1 MFTLIKKEY
10 LTSASNLVLV
20 LLPIIIVLC
29 TVLFIRFIEQK
40 EHPWLTKFFNWVP
53 AILLAYLIPAG
64 VTVLLQKDFSTA
76 EIHDHSKSLFIP
88 LAIVAVMSSLSL
100 KQLKSIG
107 WKPILVFL
115 SGSFW
120 IAVFPIGILLLFRND
135 AFVQDFLITK
145 EFWKGIPP
153 VVGSWIGGSTS
164 QLVLKELVACSE
176 AVFLTILVLD
186 NILVNLW
193 TIFMFQGIKKSNSL
207 NRLLRI
213 DGLTPPESILTHNN
227 KKMSS
232 LLTCLFL
239 LGSVGIVHFFIST
252 FVVKIVVLSFVGI
265 AFSNFIRNWN
275 FQFVLKLGSIL
286 ILIVM
291 AVLGLKLKFS
301 LIQFDLR
308 FMGFLVVWLLSHFI
322 VMLGVAKLLNVNT
335 ALVPIAS
342 MANVGG
348 IATAPAVTAAYE
360 KKWMP
365 HAIILAVLSMATG
378 TFWGMLTISL
388 FRILVL

>member
-1 MFTLIKKEY
+1 MI
-10 LTSASNLVLV
+10 
-20 LLPIIIVLC
+20 LPIIIVLC

-40 EHPWLTKFFNWVP
+40 EHPWLTIFFNWIP
-53 AILLAYLIPAG
+53 SILLAYLIPAG
-64 VTVLLQKDFSTA
+64 ISAGIQKDFSGA
-76 EIHDHSKSLFIP
+76 DIHNLSKALFIP

-100 KQLKSIG
+100 TQLKSIG

-120 IAVFPIGILLLFRND
+120 IAVFPIGLLLLFRNS
-135 AFVQDFLITK
+135 AFVQDFLITQ

-186 NILVNLW
+186 NILVNIW
-193 TIFMFQGIKKSNSL
+193 TIFMFQSIKKSNSL

-213 DGLTPPESILTHNN
+213 DGLSPPDSIQAENEN
-227 KKMSS
+227 KINP
-232 LLTCLFL
+232 LLASIIL
-239 LGSVGIVHFFIST
+239 LGSVGMTHFFIAS

-265 AFSNFIRNWN
+265 ALSNLIKNWN
-275 FQFVLKLGSIL
+275 FQFVLKLGGIL

-301 LIQFDLR
+301 LIQFDAI
-308 FMGFLVVWLLSHFI
+308 FMGFLVVWLLSHFV
-322 VMLGVAKLLNVNT
+322 VMLGVAKLLNVNS
-335 ALVPIAS
+335 AWVPIAS

-378 TFWGMLTISL
+378 TFWGLLTISL